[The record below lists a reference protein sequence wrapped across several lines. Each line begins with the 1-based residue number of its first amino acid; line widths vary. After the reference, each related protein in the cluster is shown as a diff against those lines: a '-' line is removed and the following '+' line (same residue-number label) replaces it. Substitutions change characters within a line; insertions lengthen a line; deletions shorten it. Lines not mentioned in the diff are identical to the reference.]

1 MTLEEAIIHAEEVAD
16 EKMHEAESWEMS
28 SKHWGDDKN
37 SALDNADQCR
47 ECAEEHRQLAEWLK
61 ELKELKDKMIHCR
74 DCAWWVKQ
82 IDSLQGRCVL
92 HQTYPTG
99 SYYCGSAERKHDDR
113 QE

>member
-37 SALDNADQCR
+37 SALDNADQCM

-61 ELKELKDKMIHCR
+61 ELKTVHAVIDDMEDHMGVCVGYLKDKM
-74 DCAWWVKQ
+74 KE
-82 IDSLQGRCVL
+82 
-92 HQTYPTG
+92 T
-99 SYYCGSAERKHDDR
+99 
-113 QE
+113 

>member
-1 MTLEEAIIHAEEVAD
+1 MADMMTFPETAEEFMEQYKVVDD
-16 EKMHEAESWEMS
+16 EGIYMS
-28 SKHWGDDKN
+28 KGSELVPIFRMNQWFAHM
-37 SALDNADQCR
+37 
-47 ECAEEHRQLAEWLK
+47 ELAEWLK

-113 QE
+113 QEQR